1 MTLPPHQPA
10 TLGRSYARSV
20 SAKRLPAKS
29 LYSRFAAF
37 FAVLRPVILRVS
49 NHTSY
54 LILAGLV
61 LASGL
66 LGVAASWTSFGQ
78 QFDKY
83 AYDFLFRLEPP
94 APWQPSS
101 IILAIDEQT
110 IVKYG
115 YPAGLRAALADG
127 LDKIQPAHPAAVA
140 VDVTLTGCDPIADA
154 KLADA
159 FSRTRNLVL
168 SCELLPTG
176 LPGEA
181 SAWDDPS
188 PLFKTYAVAVG
199 QSHAALD
206 TYDAISRD
214 LMLEKVAGKDRRWAL
229 ALAAYSAATGQD
241 IVESP
246 DDLTIGSVRIPSPI
260 RDENHQRASRAL
272 PDQRMIRIRYVPPSM
287 GRIPQVS
294 IAALDRNP
302 SLASRFTGKVVFAGV
317 TDQTA
322 VQDRWMTPYSSSV
335 FMPGVE
341 IHANAYETIARQMF
355 LVDAPQLLVLPCTFA
370 LAICAGLAYSLAP
383 GWLANMFTLLV
394 LLGAQLIPAVAFLR
408 STVWPWVP
416 GTLAVI
422 LATASAAAWRHLLV
436 RRELVHAEH
445 EKTRYQQAMQFVTH
459 EMRTP
464 LTAIQGSSE
473 LIGRYASMPEA
484 KRKQM
489 AELINSESKRLAK
502 MIETFLSVERMS
514 DGRMELKQERFPL
527 HDLVERCAGRARPL
541 ADNKRIEIE
550 IADVPSDDLV
560 GDRELMEYAVYN
572 LLTNAVKYSPPQTRV
587 TVSGRVNNTVHA
599 ASAASGSYRKNG
611 ERADVVELS
620 VQDQGIGMDKKE
632 VSHIFEKF
640 YRTKKAEQSGEMGTG
655 IGLSIVKQ
663 IVNEHG
669 GTIQVE
675 SEPGKGSKFTLILR
689 RAQ

>member
-1 MTLPPHQPA
+1 
-10 TLGRSYARSV
+10 
-20 SAKRLPAKS
+20 
-29 LYSRFAAF
+29 
-37 FAVLRPVILRVS
+37 LRVS

-54 LILAGLV
+54 LILAALV
-61 LASGL
+61 LGSAL
-66 LGVAASWTSFGQ
+66 LGLAVSWTSFGQ

-94 APWQPSS
+94 APWQTSS
-101 IILAIDEQT
+101 IVLAIDQQT
-110 IVKYG
+110 DDKYG
-115 YPAGLRAALADG
+115 YPAGIRAALADG
-127 LDKIQPAHPAAVA
+127 LDRIQPAHPAAVA
-140 VDVTLTGCDPIADA
+140 VDVTLPQPGDPTTDA
-154 KLADA
+154 KLEDA

-168 SCELLPTG
+168 SCDLLPDAAG
-176 LPGEA
+176 WE
-181 SAWDDPS
+181 DPS
-188 PLFKTYAVAVG
+188 PIFRKYAVAVG
-199 QSHAALD
+199 HAHAALD
-206 TYDAISRD
+206 TYDAVSRY
-214 LMLEKVAGKDRRWAL
+214 LVLEKVAGTDRRWAL
-229 ALAAYSAATGQD
+229 ALAAYSAAFGNGAGND
-241 IVESP
+241 IIESP
-246 DDLTIGSVRIPSPI
+246 DDLTVGSVRIPSAI

-272 PDQRMIRIRYVPPSM
+272 PDQRIIRIRYVPPSM
-287 GRIPQVS
+287 GGIPQIS
-294 IAALDRNP
+294 IAALDRDP
-302 SLASRFTGKVVFAGV
+302 SLASRFAGKVVFAGL

-322 VQDRWMTPYSSSV
+322 VQDRWMTPNSSGV

-355 LVDAPQLLVLPCTFA
+355 LVDAPPLLVLPCCLA
-370 LAICAGLAYSLAP
+370 LAIFAGLAYAFTQ
-383 GWLANMFTLLV
+383 GWIANVLTLLV
-394 LLGAQLIPAVAFLR
+394 LLSAQLIPAVSFSR
-408 STVWPWVP
+408 SIVWPWVP

-473 LIGRYASMPEA
+473 LISRYGSMPEA

-514 DGRMELKQERFPL
+514 GGQMELKQERFPL
-527 HDLVERCAGRARPL
+527 HDLVEHCAGRARPL
-541 ADNKRIEIE
+541 ADNKHIE
-550 IADVPSDDLV
+550 IAIADIPADDLV

-587 TVSGRVNNTVHA
+587 TIYGGNGNA
-599 ASAASGSYRKNG
+599 AG
-611 ERADVVELS
+611 ADRVELS
-620 VQDQGIGMDKKE
+620 VQDQGIGMDRKE
-632 VSHIFEKF
+632 VGRIFEKF

-663 IVNEHG
+663 IINEHG
-669 GTIQVE
+669 GTIHVE

-689 RAQ
+689 RAS

>member
-1 MTLPPHQPA
+1 LQ
-10 TLGRSYARSV
+10 
-20 SAKRLPAKS
+20 
-29 LYSRFAAF
+29 RFPLL
-37 FAVLRPVILRVS
+37 FALRVS
-49 NHTSY
+49 NHTRY
-54 LILAGLV
+54 PILALLV
-61 LASGL
+61 LASALIGL
-66 LGVAASWTSFGQ
+66 AVSWTSFGQ

-94 APWQPSS
+94 APWQSSS
-101 IILAIDEQT
+101 IILAIDEPT
-110 IVKYG
+110 IVKYT
-115 YPAGLRAALADG
+115 YPAGIRAALADG
-127 LDKIQPAHPAAVA
+127 LDKIQPAYPAAVA
-140 VDVTLTGCDPIADA
+140 VDVTLSGPGGDPIADA

-168 SCELLPTG
+168 SCDLLPDGTG
-176 LPGEA
+176 
-181 SAWDDPS
+181 WDDPS
-188 PLFKTYAVAVG
+188 PLFKKYAVSTG
-199 QSHAALD
+199 HSHAALD
-206 TYDAISRD
+206 TYDAVSRY
-214 LMLEKVAGKDRRWAL
+214 LILEKIAGRDRRWAL
-229 ALAAYSAATGQD
+229 ALAAYSAANNSAAAGQESE

-246 DDLTIGSVRIPSPI
+246 DDLTVGNIRIPAAI

-294 IAALDRNP
+294 IAALDQNP
-302 SLASRFTGKVVFAGV
+302 SLASRFTGKVVFVGV

-341 IHANAYETIARQMF
+341 IHANAYETIARHMF
-355 LVDAPQLLVLPCTFA
+355 LVDAPPLLVLPVSFA
-370 LAICAGLAYSLAP
+370 LAICAGLAYAFASGWQANVLA
-383 GWLANMFTLLV
+383 LLV
-394 LLGAQLIPAVAFLR
+394 LLTAQLIPAVAFAN

-416 GTLAVI
+416 GTLAVV
-422 LATASAAAWRHLLV
+422 LAIASAAAWRHLLV

-473 LIGRYASMPEA
+473 LISRYGSMPEA

-514 DGRMELKQERFPL
+514 DGQMELKQERIPL

-541 ADNKRIEIE
+541 ADNKKIEIE
-550 IADVPSDDLV
+550 IADIPPADLI
-560 GDRELMEYAVYN
+560 GDRELMEYALYN
-572 LLTNAVKYSPPQTRV
+572 LLTNAVKYSPSQTHI
-587 TVSGRVNNTVHA
+587 TVYG
-599 ASAASGSYRKNG
+599 KNG
-611 ERADVVELS
+611 NSTGNDRVELS

-632 VSHIFEKF
+632 VGRIFEKF

-663 IVNEHG
+663 IVSEHG
-669 GTIQVE
+669 GTIHVE
-675 SEPGKGSKFTLILR
+675 SEPGKGSKFTLNLR
-689 RAQ
+689 SASGKPVL